1 MSKLIIISG
10 ATATGKSDLAV
21 AAAKEL
27 KAEIISADS
36 MQLYKGMDIG
46 TAKLTLEEQSG
57 IPHHFLDVVSVKED
71 VSVSWYQEVARAK
84 IDELRKQGKNVVV
97 VGGTGLY
104 IKAILDDLN
113 FPETDPDVRD
123 KLNAEAE
130 KIGGDAMHERLS
142 KLDPAAGLAI
152 PKENVRRVVRAL
164 EVIEITGKPF
174 TAVLPRVDSSKYPD
188 AMQFGLAMNRE
199 TLDARIDNRV
209 TRMWD
214 LGFVDEV
221 ESLINNGIL
230 EGRTAQAAIGYAQI
244 IRMKHGEFDDTFARE
259 DTARATR
266 QYARRQETWF
276 SKDLRI
282 TWLSAKSNLSER
294 TDSVLQAILKS

>member
-1 MSKLIIISG
+1 MSKLIIITG

-21 AAAKEL
+21 AVAKEL
-27 KAEIISADS
+27 QAEIISADS

-46 TAKLTLEEQSG
+46 TAKLTLEERNG
-57 IPHHFLDVVSVKED
+57 IPHHLLDVVNVKED
-71 VSVSWYQEVARAK
+71 VSVSWYQEVARTK
-84 IDELRKQGKNVVV
+84 IDELRNQGKNVVV

-113 FPETDPDVRD
+113 FPETDPDVRE

-130 KIGGDAMHERLS
+130 KIGSDAIHERLS

-188 AMQFGLAMNRE
+188 AIQFGLSMDRE
-199 TLDARIDNRV
+199 TLDVRIDSRV
-209 TRMWD
+209 AGMWE

-221 ESLINNGIL
+221 ESLIDNGIL

-244 IRMKHGEFDDTFARE
+244 IRMKHGEFDDAFARE

-282 TWLSAKSNLSER
+282 TWLSATSNLSER

>member
-1 MSKLIIISG
+1 MGKLIIITG

-21 AAAKEL
+21 AVASEL
-27 KAEIISADS
+27 NAEIISADS

-46 TAKLTLEEQSG
+46 TAKLTMEERNG
-57 IPHHFLDVVSVKED
+57 IVHHMLDVVDVKED
-71 VSVSWYQEVARAK
+71 VSVSWYQEFARAK
-84 IDELRKQGKNVVV
+84 IDELRNQGKNVVV

-104 IKAILDDLN
+104 VKAILDDLN
-113 FPETDPDVRD
+113 FPETDPEVRA
-123 KLNAEAE
+123 KLNLEAE

-174 TAVLPRVDSSKYPD
+174 TAVLPRIDSSKYPD

-199 TLDARIDNRV
+199 TLDARIDSRV
-209 TRMWD
+209 AKMWD

-221 ESLINNGIL
+221 EGLINEGLL
-230 EGRTAQAAIGYAQI
+230 EGSTAQVAIGYAQI
-244 IRMKHGEFDDTFARE
+244 VRMKRGEYGEEFARE
-259 DTARATR
+259 ETARATR

-282 TWLSAKSNLSER
+282 TWLSAKSNLLER
-294 TDSVLQAILKS
+294 TDTVLQAILKS